1 MAQKAKALTTA
12 QMVEMWTRTA
22 GAAETSLADL
32 AKSVISDFELTKSDL
47 PFLSRPKGEAK
58 QNNRHVDV
66 FDGIERLLQENI
78 VVKGVRVM
86 PETWRALRD
95 KNVAGETLLQG
106 IPKSSS
112 TTTAWNGQI
121 SSRFGQL
128 RKAITALLETGGT
141 TAATTDSTDLKFMTD
156 RMQAMYNRANKA
168 EAFDLADLAAFNAGL
183 TNLAKMCGITL
194 KAVS

>member
-12 QMVEMWTRTA
+12 QMVEMWTRAA

-32 AKSVISDFELTKSDL
+32 AAALVKDMALTKSDL

-58 QNNRHVDV
+58 QNNRHVTV
-66 FDGIERLLQENI
+66 FDGIENILQENI
-78 VVKGVRVM
+78 VVKGERITPATV
-86 PETWRALRD
+86 ASLRD
-95 KNVAGETLLQG
+95 KNVEGGTLLQG

-112 TTTAWNGQI
+112 TTTSWNGQI

-128 RKAITALLETGGT
+128 RKAITALLEAGE
-141 TAATTDSTDLKFMTD
+141 TATKADSTDLKFMQD
-156 RMQAMYNRANKA
+156 RMQAMFNRANKA

-194 KAVS
+194 KAVK

>member
-12 QMVEMWTRTA
+12 QMVEMWTRAA

-32 AKSVISDFELTKSDL
+32 AAAMVKDMALTEADL

-58 QNNRHVDV
+58 QNNRHVTV
-66 FDGIERLLQENI
+66 FDGIESILQENI
-78 VVKGVRVM
+78 VVKGERITPATVA
-86 PETWRALRD
+86 ALRD

-128 RKAITALLETGGT
+128 RKAITALLNDGT
-141 TAATTDSTDLKFMTD
+141 TAAKADSEDAAYMLK
-156 RMQAMYNRANKA
+156 RLQEMYNRANKA

-194 KAVS
+194 RAVK